1 MKKRSLNIIKSGTG
15 GKSIFDILE
24 GVKCP
29 ITKKRPNIN
38 DCVKHCNGP
47 CDMLKNLSKHL
58 EEEESCKSFNIFP

>member
-1 MKKRSLNIIKSGTG
+1 MDIIGGKMNKKRFII
-15 GKSIFDILE
+15 
-24 GVKCP
+24 KCP

-58 EEEESCKSFNIFP
+58 EDNKND